1 MMLRAVTPL
10 VALGW
15 IGAIA
20 CGGYG
25 GNTKLESTN
34 PETIVGEVQLTGSDP
49 AVMVTVRAEDGS
61 WVNVIGG
68 LRPEI
73 SNLSGVVIA
82 VRGAPASGR
91 DFEVEDY
98 EIRSVQGE
106 RPAVGILVER
116 GREVWLDGDTSVLL
130 VGVPAGLRSRIGAKV
145 WILGRPVDGGLQ
157 PQTYG
162 IISRSESR

>member
-1 MMLRAVTPL
+1 MPL
-10 VALGW
+10 VACGW
-15 IGAIA
+15 VGAVA

-25 GNTKLESTN
+25 GNTQLESTD
-34 PETIVGEVQLTGSDP
+34 PETIVGEVQLAGSDP

-61 WVNVIGG
+61 WVNVVGA

-98 EIRSVQGE
+98 EIRSVQGG
-106 RPAVGILVER
+106 RPTVGILVER
-116 GREVWLDGDTSVLL
+116 GREVWLDGDTSVRLI
-130 VGVPAGLRSRIGAKV
+130 GVPVGLRSRIGAKV

>member
-1 MMLRAVTPL
+1 MSRAAMPL

-15 IGAIA
+15 IGTVA

-25 GNTKLESTN
+25 GNTQLESTS

-49 AVMVTVRAEDGS
+49 AVMVTVRAEDGR
-61 WVNVIGG
+61 WVNVVGA

-73 SNLSGVVIA
+73 RNLSGVVIA

-91 DFEVEDY
+91 DFEVQDY
-98 EIRSVQGE
+98 EIRFVRGE
-106 RPAVGILVER
+106 RPTVGILVER
-116 GREVWLDGDTSVLL
+116 GREVWLDGDTSVRLI
-130 VGVPAGLRSRIGAKV
+130 GVPAVLRSRIGAKV
-145 WILGRPVDGGLQ
+145 WILGRPVDGGLH

-162 IISRSESR
+162 VIRRSESR